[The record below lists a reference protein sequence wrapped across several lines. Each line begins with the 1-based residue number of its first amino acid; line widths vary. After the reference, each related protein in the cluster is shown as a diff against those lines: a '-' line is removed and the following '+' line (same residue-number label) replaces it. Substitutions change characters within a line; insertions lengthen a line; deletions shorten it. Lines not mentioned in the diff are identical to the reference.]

1 MGFRRIIHVLQFI
14 CQLHA
19 SPFPDPKCAKRPNF
33 LPKRSRSIH
42 QMIRFKHPQRRICQ
56 PRCVK
61 YRRESFVVVTGRC

>member
-33 LPKRSRSIH
+33 LPKEIK
-42 QMIRFKHPQRRICQ
+42 IDPPNDK
-56 PRCVK
+56 V
-61 YRRESFVVVTGRC
+61 